1 MALSDT
7 KIKALKSKEKPY
19 KVADG
24 LGLYLLVNAT
34 GSKLWRLKYRMDGK
48 EKVLALGSYPDT
60 TLKKARIKRD
70 EARTL
75 HADGI
80 DPAVKRKA
88 EKLARNVA
96 AENSLEAVA
105 REWQE
110 KFKTRWSTNH
120 AEKILTRLMNDIFP
134 WLGNRPVADIEP
146 PELLETIRRIE
157 KRGALDSAH
166 RTLQTCGQV
175 FRYAIAT
182 GRANR
187 DISADLKGALPPV
200 KKSHFSAITK
210 PEELAKLMQDIKD
223 YRGQFVTRIAL
234 TMLPY
239 VFVRPG
245 ELRRAEWAEIDLDE
259 KQWIIPAKKIKTRI
273 DHIVPLADQVIA
285 LLEDIQPLT
294 GHRQY
299 IFPGARSPRRPMSE
313 NALLAALRN
322 LGYTKE
328 QMTPHGFR
336 ATARTLLDEELNY
349 PPHLIEH
356 QLAHAVKD
364 ANGRA
369 YNRTAHLPQR
379 REMMQS
385 WADYLDSLTEDGNVT
400 SFRNEA

>member
-7 KIKALKSKEKPY
+7 KIKALKPKEKPY
-19 KVADG
+19 KIADG
-24 LGLYLLVNAT
+24 LGLYLLVSAT
-34 GSKLWRLKYRMDGK
+34 GSKLWRFKYRVDGK

-60 TLKKARIKRD
+60 PLKKARTKRD

-80 DPAVKRKA
+80 DPSAKRKA
-88 EKLARNVA
+88 EKLARIVA

-110 KFKTRWSTNH
+110 KFKPRWSPSH
-120 AEKILTRLMNDIFP
+120 AEKILTRLKNDIFP
-134 WLGNRPVADIEP
+134 WLGKHPIADIEP

-157 KRGALDSAH
+157 SRGALDSAH

-187 DISADLKGALPPV
+187 DVTADLRGALPPV

-210 PEELAKLMQDIKD
+210 PDELEILIQDI
-223 YRGQFVTRIAL
+223 RGYKGHFITRIAL

-245 ELRRAEWAEIDLDE
+245 ELRRAEWVEIDLNE
-259 KQWIIPAKKIKTRI
+259 KQWIIPAEKIKTRI
-273 DHIVPLADQVIA
+273 DHIVPLSEQVIA
-285 LLEDIQPLT
+285 LLEEIHPLT

-356 QLAHAVKD
+356 QLAHSVKD

-369 YNRTAHLPQR
+369 YNRTAHLPKR
-379 REMMQS
+379 REMMQA
-385 WADYLDSLTEDGNVT
+385 WADYIDKLDQQIK
-400 SFRNEA
+400 